1 LNAWY
6 HLAMARVSNTVT
18 LYSNGTSVLS
28 GTTNYT
34 TSENNVF
41 RMFNDPYLTP
51 NTSAQGY
58 LNSVRVITG
67 QALYTGNF
75 TAPVGPLTATTVGTS
90 GANVAASITG
100 TVAILTGQTPDLR
113 DVGPSALPLSTIGS
127 PTTIQSNPYGSGP
140 DITVYGYK
148 VGVNCNAPAYT
159 LDVNGAANIQS
170 NLTAP
175 AIGTSSLT
183 VSSITLATGNTSIT
197 GQYNYTQ
204 SLGTLTSGGLI
215 AINAPNR
222 SGLYAMVIRTTAT
235 DASSM
240 QACLSAMG
248 YYNTVSGWTYGGNGY
263 SVLNGVT
270 NGSQFAQF
278 YVNLGTL
285 YYKVQGA
292 TATSMSCAVIQIG
305 GVISGF

>member
-1 LNAWY
+1 MTGGNSTGYLYGAFNGLGEGL
-6 HLAMARVSNTVT
+6 HLSYN
-18 LYSNGTSVLS
+18 YINCNLS
-28 GTTNYT
+28 GTPSCN
-34 TSENNVF
+34 F
-41 RMFNDPYLTP
+41 IP
-51 NTSAQGY
+51 NTGGNTTQ
-58 LNSVRVITG
+58 LSVTYDAIRLGVGAINTPPSTVMMVTAG
-67 QALYTGNF
+67 GVGINVVPTQA
-75 TAPVGPLTATTVGTS
+75 
-90 GANVAASITG
+90 
-100 TVAILTGQTPDLR
+100 
-113 DVGPSALPLSTIGS
+113 
-127 PTTIQSNPYGSGP
+127 
-140 DITVYGYK
+140 
-148 VGVNCNAPAYT
+148 
-159 LDVNGAANIQS
+159 LDVNGNANVRS

-175 AIGTSSLT
+175 ATGTSSLA

-235 DASSM
+235 DSSSM

-263 SVLNGVT
+263 SVLNGVA

-278 YVNLGTL
+278 FVTTGAL

-292 TATSMSCAVIQIG
+292 TATNMSCAVIQIG

>member
-1 LNAWY
+1 V
-6 HLAMARVSNTVT
+6 MMVT
-18 LYSNGTSVLS
+18 AGGV
-28 GTTNYT
+28 GI
-34 TSENNVF
+34 NVV
-41 RMFNDPYLTP
+41 PT
-51 NTSAQGY
+51 
-58 LNSVRVITG
+58 
-67 QALYTGNF
+67 QA
-75 TAPVGPLTATTVGTS
+75 
-90 GANVAASITG
+90 
-100 TVAILTGQTPDLR
+100 
-113 DVGPSALPLSTIGS
+113 
-127 PTTIQSNPYGSGP
+127 
-140 DITVYGYK
+140 
-148 VGVNCNAPAYT
+148 
-159 LDVNGAANIQS
+159 LDVNGNANIRS

-175 AIGTSSLT
+175 ATGTSSLT

-204 SLGTLTSGGLI
+204 TIGTLTSGGVV

-263 SVLNGVT
+263 SVLNGVA

-278 YVNLGTL
+278 YVTTGVL

-292 TATSMSCAVIQIG
+292 TATNMSCAVIQIG